1 MECWKFDCLELPA
14 VPGGYRAGLTS
25 GIAKYL
31 GIAFD
36 RAGNARERAMQQY
49 PQAFCRLVRACAD
62 EARTMMHEGVAPFD
76 TAIDQLDKEKPK
88 TGTRVTIYVEECGDK
103 IVYRRNITKDAAEKL
118 IAQLSKKRSGQEDA

>member
-49 PQAFCRLVRACAD
+49 PQAFCRLVRACAN
-62 EARTMMHEGVAPFD
+62 EARAMMREGVAPHPAF
-76 TAIDQLDKEKPK
+76 
-88 TGTRVTIYVEECGDK
+88 VTWK
-103 IVYRRNITKDAAEKL
+103 
-118 IAQLSKKRSGQEDA
+118 